1 MIESSPDFFLKKQMH
16 HLCFALC
23 LQAFVDY
30 KLGGMAYMVALPI
43 KVREF
48 MEKSN

>member
-1 MIESSPDFFLKKQMH
+1 MH

-43 KVREF
+43 KVRESI
-48 MEKSN
+48 EKIN